1 MEQRYARLVS
11 SKNTGVIKQLVKKE
25 RLYNKENKMK
35 KHLTYENLQIR
46 SSETDGKKYI
56 EGVIPY
62 NSKSVPMWGI
72 TEIIDR
78 TAFNKTLADKAEV
91 RAFINHDDSKILG
104 STKSGTLVLESTDDG
119 LICKCELPN
128 TTYADDLFEIISRG
142 DVNAMSFGFMPIKWL
157 DNGQTRTLKE
167 VKLKEISFGVA
178 FPAYPETFSQ
188 TAMRGLKKAMK
199 IIKRTIDFEALN
211 AILEKEE
218 LTDDDIKQLTD
229 LVASINEVIGKK
241 DEAEPKEQAEQR
253 EENATPE
260 IKEGTSSDKEKE
272 AEELELLKTAIELE
286 LIDTDELKKEIEKTK
301 KEE

>member
-1 MEQRYARLVS
+1 MR
-11 SKNTGVIKQLVKKE
+11 KQLTFK
-25 RLYNKENKMK
+25 
-35 KHLTYENLQIR
+35 NLQIR
-46 SSETDGKKYI
+46 SNETDGKKYI
-56 EGVIPY
+56 DGIIPY

-104 STKSGTLVLESTDDG
+104 NTKSGTLVLENTDDG

-142 DVNAMSFGFMPIKWL
+142 DVNTMSFGFMPIKWL

-167 VKLKEISFGVA
+167 VKLEEVSFGVT
-178 FPAYPETFSQ
+178 FPAYSETFSQ
-188 TAMRGLKKAMK
+188 TAMRGLKKTMK

-218 LTDDDIKQLTD
+218 LTEDDIKQLED

-241 DEAEPKEQAEQR
+241 KEAEAEPKEPAEQR

-260 IKEGTSSDKEKE
+260 KEGTSADKEKE
-272 AEELELLKTAIELE
+272 VEELSLLQTAIELD
-286 LIDTDELKKEIEKTK
+286 LIDVEQLKKEIEETK
-301 KEE
+301 E